1 MQVLGQ
7 FKVGTYTGTGAA
19 LSAGINELGFKP
31 TCVIAFNQT
40 GGDLIWG
47 HIRGMT
53 AATAFTVVAA
63 TATVASQGCT
73 LTNTGFTLGT
83 DATINESAKV
93 YVYIAF

>member
-7 FKVGTYTGTGAA
+7 FVAGSYTGTGAA
-19 LSAGINELGFKP
+19 QTVTTGFKP
-31 TCVIAFNQT
+31 SMILAFNQT
-40 GGDLIWG
+40 DGDLIWG

-53 AATAFTVVAA
+53 DATAFTVVLA
-63 TATVASQGCT
+63 TAAVASQGCT

-93 YVYIAF
+93 YKYIAI